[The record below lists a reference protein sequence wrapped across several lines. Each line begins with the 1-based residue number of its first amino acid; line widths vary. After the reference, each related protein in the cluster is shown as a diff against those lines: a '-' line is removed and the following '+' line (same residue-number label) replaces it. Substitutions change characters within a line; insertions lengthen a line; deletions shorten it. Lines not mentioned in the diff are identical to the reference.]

1 MKLDL
6 HVHSRYSVKDCSSS
20 LRDLVR
26 VARARGLDGFAL
38 TDHDTV
44 RGHAEAKRLSR
55 REFIIIPGIEISTT
69 KGHILGLGVSEKV
82 PPNLHPAE
90 AVERVHE
97 QGGIAVAA
105 HPFSIGRSPSM
116 VHMARFDALEVLN
129 ARAGWFSNMLA
140 RGFAE
145 RNGIPGVGGSD
156 AHVLEDV
163 GEAYTVLNCE
173 PKIDRV
179 IEEIRRGETSAD
191 GRSLPLP
198 LTLWRIIQRVLHR
211 R

>member
-6 HVHSRYSVKDCSSS
+6 HVHSRYSVKDCSLS

-26 VARARGLDGFAL
+26 FAMARGLSGFAL
-38 TDHDTV
+38 TDHNTV
-44 RGHAEAKRLSR
+44 RGHAEARRFSR
-55 REFIIIPGIEISTT
+55 QGFIIIPGIEISTT
-69 KGHILGLGVSEKV
+69 KGHVLGLGVSEEI
-82 PPNLHPAE
+82 PSNLHPAE
-90 AVERVHE
+90 AVEKVHE

-116 VHMARFDALEVLN
+116 VYMARFDALEVLN

-140 RGFAE
+140 KGFAE

-173 PKIDRV
+173 PKIEGI
-179 IEEIRRGETSAD
+179 IEEIRRGETSAG

-198 LTLWRIIQRVLHR
+198 LTLWRIIQRVLHKG
-211 R
+211 